1 MNKPWKRKPRTNPPN
16 WKDYRIE
23 DLFECHTCKEYQPW
37 MSFRKGRKFLFEG
50 DDNDDDVTYKLMD
63 DIEDRGGRQW
73 SCDECINKI
82 LYNNKIITVRN
93 KDGKLITLDTK

>member
-23 DLFECHTCKEYQPW
+23 DLFECHTCKEYKSW
-37 MSFRKGRKFLFEG
+37 MNFCKGKVFILGG
-50 DDNDDDVTYKLMD
+50 DGADTYELMD

-73 SCDECINKI
+73 TCDECINKI
-82 LYNNKIITVRN
+82 LYNNFIITVRDN
-93 KDGKLITLDTK
+93 DGKIIQNYYM